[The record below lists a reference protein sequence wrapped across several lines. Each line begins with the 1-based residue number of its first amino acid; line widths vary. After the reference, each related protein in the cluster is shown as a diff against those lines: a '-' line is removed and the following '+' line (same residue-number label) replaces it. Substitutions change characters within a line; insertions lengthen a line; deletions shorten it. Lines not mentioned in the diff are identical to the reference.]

1 MSLRRTRRTRPSD
14 LARGVSRFGHER
26 PESGSRDGKTGRVLG
41 VDAHA
46 DDRIGWHRFGISRH
60 AAMVTGAVLAAYA
73 VTQGIRGVITVS
85 SGSPND
91 FAAFA
96 SASRM
101 LVDGSQCLYCAGPLH
116 AAESA
121 YLGAAQ
127 AGTESFQNPPI
138 AAIVLTPLA
147 ELPRTLG
154 LCLFIAISMLAIGL
168 GAWLLVTRLRCPL
181 WATILAVLSLP
192 TAWVIAEGQWDALL
206 LLALVAAVL
215 VLERHPVLAGLL
227 LSVLAIKI
235 QTVWLVPVVLVAL
248 GRWRALLGMG
258 IGAALFAVSTGVILG
273 AHWVDWPHTLILK
286 GSEQEPGTI
295 GLPGIAASL
304 WGSAAGFL
312 AFAVTAV
319 LAVAASWGLHR
330 RLRHDPQL
338 AVAAAVAV
346 SLLLAPHVFST
357 DLLLLAPA
365 LGLAGRRLPISSAV
379 AALLLSV
386 AYVVGTLPPVLFELN
401 AYTPVLVVI
410 AAVVLT
416 VLLLLPPRNRTE
428 LATSS

>member
-1 MSLRRTRRTRPSD
+1 
-14 LARGVSRFGHER
+14 
-26 PESGSRDGKTGRVLG
+26 
-41 VDAHA
+41 
-46 DDRIGWHRFGISRH
+46 
-60 AAMVTGAVLAAYA
+60 MVTGAVLAAYA
-73 VTQGIRGVITVS
+73 VTQGIRGVITVR

-101 LVDGSQCLYCAGPLH
+101 IVDGSQCLYCAGPLR

-127 AGTESFQNPPI
+127 PGTDPFQNPPI
-138 AAIVLTPLA
+138 AALVLTPLA
-147 ELPRTLG
+147 ELPRTVG

-168 GAWLLVTRLRCPL
+168 GGWLLVKRLGCPL
-181 WATILAVLSLP
+181 WVTLLAVLSLP

-206 LLALVAAVL
+206 LVALVAAVL
-215 VLERHPVLAGLL
+215 LLERHPVLAGLL

-235 QTVWLVPVVLVAL
+235 QTVWLAPVVLIAL

-258 IGAALFAVSTGVILG
+258 IGAAVIAVSTVAILG
-273 AHWVDWPHTLILK
+273 AHWVDWPRTLILR
-286 GSEQEPGTI
+286 GSQQEAGTI

-312 AFAVTAV
+312 VFAVAAA
-319 LAVAASWGLHR
+319 LAVVASWGLR
-330 RLRHDPQL
+330 RSLRHDPQL
-338 AVAAAVAV
+338 AIAAAVAV

-386 AYVVGTLPPVLFELN
+386 AYVIGTLPLIVFELN
-401 AYTPVLVVI
+401 AYTPVLVVV
-410 AAVVLT
+410 AAVILT
-416 VLLLLPPRNRTE
+416 VLLLPPRHRAE